1 MGKENMAM
9 GTKAFSTG
17 DKILRLMKDSR
28 IGISDLKGV
37 EPGVLVDSVL
47 EQGMKDN
54 GFYE

>member
-9 GTKAFSTG
+9 GAKALSTG
-17 DKILRLMKDSR
+17 DRMLRLMKDSH

-37 EPGVLVDSVL
+37 ELGVLVDSVL